1 MTMTTRWPA
10 CALALCLAA
19 CSGGGAPADAG
30 ATDAIVAAM
39 HATWDRPEQPLEA
52 GPVVVAGDLAV
63 ADWTQGEAGG
73 RALLRRAGAGW
84 ETVLCAGDGIRTAEG
99 LQAVGVPAEQATRL
113 ARALAD
119 AERSVA
125 PARLA
130 RMARFAG
137 VVRMDAGDDGH
148 GAHH

>member
-10 CALALCLAA
+10 CALALLLAA
-19 CSGGGAPADAG
+19 CSRGGTPADAG
-30 ATDAIVAAM
+30 AGDAIVAAM
-39 HATWDRPEQPLEA
+39 HATWDRPGQPLDA

-73 RALLRRAGAGW
+73 RALMRHADAGW
-84 ETVLCAGDGIRTAEG
+84 TTVLCAGDGIRSAEG
-99 LQAVGVPAEQATRL
+99 LQAVGVPAAQAKAL
-113 ARALAD
+113 ARALAE
-119 AERSVA
+119 AERGVA
-125 PARLA
+125 PERLA

-137 VVRMDAGDDGH
+137 VVRMDAGGDGH